1 MGRLTH
7 CRLDLVLGVIGV
19 CSLFGLSPST
29 CFGQHTE
36 IRDAGGGRRLELV
49 YDAAGHVVET
59 RTVDM
64 KGRLQGRVEHEYRPG
79 FFVPQ
84 EITTSYWPDG
94 KTVRS
99 VARVLYDENAN
110 FTGEVLGLFN
120 EAGVQAGGSKLT
132 HDPFTGIYR
141 CSKWDPSAHVYQTTE
156 CPATE
161 ESEEAPKKA
170 EGLTR
175 NEAMNQLELARQ
187 ARREEQRAQRTQ
199 RKSPIQPPTTTGA
212 KELSVILPAHLRPG
226 ERVSGSI
233 VEDSQKYD
241 EVQDLSVIRMKLPM
255 QSQGEG
261 ATLAAWALE
270 APGEHSQRADG
281 PITFTVPRSSE
292 TTLTLRQVRNPARS
306 VSYEVTVAK
315 NSPPQK
321 PSRPQTFEAPAVC
334 LKGDLC
340 PIRGPFGGDSAKTL
354 VAFGSRPAP
363 IVAETEDIAYLRV
376 PDGVATGS
384 TQLLVAD
391 GSQVAALPVDIAEL
405 RFTPARRE
413 LRAGETLL
421 IHAVLSGP
429 EELAD
434 QLWQAGVFPPAVSV
448 EKAREAV
455 PGFEPPKQGKE
466 GVILIVIRNPTREAV
481 SFRGSTDQKFVFK
494 LTPDSFTNGEFK
506 YHFVVEAAKS
516 ASFAIQGTA
525 LPFLAPVRGQR
536 Y

>member
-1 MGRLTH
+1 M
-7 CRLDLVLGVIGV
+7 IGV
-19 CSLFGLSPST
+19 CSLLGLSPSA

-36 IRDAGGGRRLELV
+36 FRDAGGGRRMEFV

-59 RTVDM
+59 RTVD
-64 KGRLQGRVEHEYRPG
+64 KSGRLQGRVEHEYHPG

-84 EITTSYWPDG
+84 EITTSFWPDG

-99 VARVLYDENAN
+99 VGRVLYDENAN
-110 FTGEVLGLFN
+110 FTGELLDLFN
-120 EAGVQAGGSKLT
+120 EAGVQAGGTKLT

-141 CSKWDPSAHVYQTTE
+141 CSKWDPSAHAYQATE

-161 ESEEAPKKA
+161 ESAEAPEKA
-170 EGLTR
+170 KELTR
-175 NEAMNQLELARQ
+175 NEAMKQLELARQ
-187 ARREEQRAQRTQ
+187 ARREEQKVQRME
-199 RKSPIQPPTTTGA
+199 RKSPIQPSTTTGV

-241 EVQDLSVIRMKLPM
+241 EVQDISVIRIKLPM
-255 QSQGEG
+255 GSEGEG
-261 ATLAAWALE
+261 AALAAWAFE
-270 APGEHSQRADG
+270 APGEHPQRADG
-281 PITFTVPRSSE
+281 PTTFTVPHSSQL
-292 TTLTLRQVRNPARS
+292 TLRLRQVRNPARS
-306 VSYEVTVAK
+306 VSCEVSVAK

-321 PSRPQTFEAPAVC
+321 TSGPQTFEAPAVC

-340 PIRGPFGGDSAKTL
+340 PVRGPFGGDSAKTL
-354 VAFGSRPAP
+354 IAFGSRPAA
-363 IVAETEDIAYLRV
+363 IVAETEDIAYVSV
-376 PDGVATGS
+376 PDGLATGS
-384 TQLLVAD
+384 THLLVAD
-391 GSQVAALPVDIAEL
+391 GSQVTALPIDIAEL

-413 LRAGETLL
+413 LREGETLL

-434 QLWQAGVFPPAVSV
+434 QLWQAGVFPPAFSV
-448 EKAREAV
+448 EKAREAF

-466 GVILIVIRNPTREAV
+466 GVILVVIRNPTPEAV
-481 SFRGSTDQKFVFK
+481 SFRGSKDQTFVFK

-506 YHFVVEAAKS
+506 YQFVVEAAKS

-525 LPFLAPVRGQR
+525 LPFLAPVQGQR
-536 Y
+536 F